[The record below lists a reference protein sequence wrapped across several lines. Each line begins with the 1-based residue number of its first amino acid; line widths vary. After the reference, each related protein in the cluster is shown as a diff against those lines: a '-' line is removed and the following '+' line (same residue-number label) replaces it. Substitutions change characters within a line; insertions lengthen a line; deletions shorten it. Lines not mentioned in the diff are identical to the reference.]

1 METKTNDSSV
11 WPYVVLGSAVGGAL
25 GYLFVTESGRKF
37 RRSLTDPDEMSNN
50 MEGVRSFV
58 QRKTQVVTDQV
69 HGALN
74 KAKYAIEEGQLAYH
88 EAEHHYQSRFRQI
101 QSKNN
106 QIAGNVHKAVD
117 NLNRTALTVE
127 QSVMDPMS
135 ELAALYRGLER
146 GIRAV
151 FGGGSRSTQEPRRNE
166 GPVPVYRDTRIV
178 GD

>member
-1 METKTNDSSV
+1 MVN
-11 WPYVVLGSAVGGAL
+11 WL
-25 GYLFVTESGRKF
+25 
-37 RRSLTDPDEMSNN
+37 SN
-50 MEGVRSFV
+50 
-58 QRKTQVVTDQV
+58 

-151 FGGGSRSTQEPRRNE
+151 FGGGWRSTQEPKRNE
-166 GPVPVYRDTRIV
+166 GPVPIYRDTRIV